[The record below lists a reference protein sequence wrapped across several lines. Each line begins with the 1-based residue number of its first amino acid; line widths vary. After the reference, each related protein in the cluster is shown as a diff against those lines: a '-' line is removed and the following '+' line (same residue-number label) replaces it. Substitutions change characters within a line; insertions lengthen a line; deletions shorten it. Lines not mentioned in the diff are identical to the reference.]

1 MILLK
6 LIIKIF
12 SKLKFKMNNL
22 MEKIKKEIRS
32 FWGSNN
38 SNKKKF
44 KRMKFLWIYKIMF
57 IHLNAQKRAKSNK
70 RTLIINKLIILNLRI
85 KNKMII
91 LIINSSK
98 YHFKILLIIMKTL
111 IIVNKMVIKFNRM
124 MYLISQTILKNQER

>member
-44 KRMKFLWIYKIMF
+44 KRMKFLWIIKIMF
-57 IHLNAQKRAKSNK
+57 IHLNAQKRAKSN
-70 RTLIINKLIILNLRI
+70 
-85 KNKMII
+85 
-91 LIINSSK
+91 
-98 YHFKILLIIMKTL
+98 
-111 IIVNKMVIKFNRM
+111 
-124 MYLISQTILKNQER
+124 